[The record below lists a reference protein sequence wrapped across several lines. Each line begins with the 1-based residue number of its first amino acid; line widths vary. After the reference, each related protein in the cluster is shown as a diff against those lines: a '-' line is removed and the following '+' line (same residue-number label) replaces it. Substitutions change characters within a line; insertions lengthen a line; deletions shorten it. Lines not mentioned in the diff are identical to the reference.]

1 MELYNYKLTEN
12 VICDSIYKTKEKFHK
27 FTTQQLVQNFLPI
40 IVYLE
45 CQSKWQFTVKPIKY
59 TDSK

>member
-45 CQSKWQFTVKPIKY
+45 CQSK
-59 TDSK
+59 